1 MDRFT
6 VAVLTDENTT
16 VEDLLN
22 LYGIKCFSKRAIL
35 KSKDRIILDEKF
47 KIMEVAST
55 MRKELEYQKR
65 YNVNIEVMKRLEI
78 GIKHLEELQEKDD
91 EEIYKIAI
99 KKYSIDL
106 INEDGD
112 LLNDKN
118 SHCKWLYYNKD
129 SEYTKFI
136 VVEEPNKPGK
146 YIYTNTAKMKDIQ
159 WDLLDHKAIL
169 TDASLFPDGTW
180 YDEKFGLITKISK
193 KDGLIEY
200 KTTDAENSI
209 LPHDGEMQIT
219 IVECFI

>member
-16 VEDLLN
+16 VEELLN
-22 LYGIKCFSKRAIL
+22 LYGIKCLSKRDVL
-35 KSKDRIILDEKF
+35 KSKNRIILDERF
-47 KIMEVAST
+47 KIMKIAST
-55 MRKELEYQKR
+55 MRKELEYQQR
-65 YNVNIEVMKRLEI
+65 FDVNKEVITRLKT
-78 GIKHLEELQEKDD
+78 GIKYLDELLKKDD
-91 EEIYKIAI
+91 EKIYKIAI
-99 KKYSIDL
+99 KKYSKDL
-106 INEDGD
+106 INENGD

-118 SHCKWLYYNKD
+118 SNCKWLYYNKN

-136 VVEEPNKPGK
+136 VIEDPNNPGK

-159 WDLLDHKAIL
+159 WNLLDHKAIL
-169 TDASLFPDGTW
+169 TDASLLPDGTW
-180 YDEKFGLITKISK
+180 YDEKFSLITKISK

-200 KTTDAENSI
+200 KTTDAKNSI